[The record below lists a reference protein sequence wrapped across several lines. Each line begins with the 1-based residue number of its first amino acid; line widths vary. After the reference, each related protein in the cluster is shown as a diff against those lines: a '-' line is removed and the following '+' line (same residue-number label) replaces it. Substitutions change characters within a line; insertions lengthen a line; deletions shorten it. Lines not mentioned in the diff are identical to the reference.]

1 MSQLLGQIVRVRRT
15 EDLTFVQPGLT
26 DEIVVNANQL
36 ENSVQS
42 TAACLLRT
50 GFPFMVDPVLWR
62 FQVPAWWRN
71 DKGGLKRNYRRLGS
85 AYARGTRI
93 ELPAGP
99 LINTVSSDA
108 EWRTLAQNAVSY
120 QATRLLA
127 VPTQLDL
134 LVEGVP
140 RELRPVRIMAPAL
153 VAYSPVEDRCNHLL
167 AAASLAATD
176 IPVVGQLIVPLGRL
190 LDARERRMVDSTVT
204 EGIRSYVLW
213 TPGVS
218 EDLLLADHDVLAAVL
233 HLVSRLASRGITVTH
248 GHASYAIAALRDVGI
263 SAVMHHLGWV
273 DRGEPVEQQGFA
285 IRSCRTYIPG
295 VRHTDH
301 FQNAADLGRLLGR
314 EDYSERYCQCSFC
327 AGVFE
332 HGQHPLD
339 LLLEDEA
346 VSTANKRR
354 RPTSR
359 AVAANTWHYLL
370 SRRLEVEAFSGES
383 AADVVSRDLQ
393 RARSLAGG
401 RDVDRL
407 RRLADAVRSA

>member
-1 MSQLLGQIVRVRRT
+1 MDLLG
-15 EDLTFVQPGLT
+15 
-26 DEIVVNANQL
+26 
-36 ENSVQS
+36 
-42 TAACLLRT
+42 
-50 GFPFMVDPVLWR
+50 
-62 FQVPAWWRN
+62 
-71 DKGGLKRNYRRLGS
+71 
-85 AYARGTRI
+85 
-93 ELPAGP
+93 
-99 LINTVSSDA
+99 
-108 EWRTLAQNAVSY
+108 
-120 QATRLLA
+120 
-127 VPTQLDL
+127 
-134 LVEGVP
+134 EGVP

-176 IPVVGQLIVPLGRL
+176 IPVVGQLIVPLSRL
-190 LDARERRMVDSTVT
+190 LDAREHHGLVNSMIT
-204 EGIRSYVLW
+204 EGIGSYVVW

-233 HLVSRLASRGITVTH
+233 HLVSGLATRGIGVTH
-248 GHASYAIAALRDVGI
+248 GHASYAVAALRWVGI
-263 SAVMHHLGWV
+263 SAVMHHLEWV
-273 DRGEPVEQQGFA
+273 DRGEPAEQQGFA

-314 EDYSERYCQCSFC
+314 EDYFERYCQCSFC

-346 VSTANKRR
+346 VSTPNKRR

-370 SRRLEVEAFSGES
+370 SRRLEVEAFSGAS
-383 AADVVSRDLQ
+383 ATDVVSRDLQ
-393 RARSLAGG
+393 RASALAGG
-401 RDVDRL
+401 RAEDRL
-407 RRLADAVRSA
+407 RRLADALRSA